1 MSIKH
6 LSSTLLLGCA
16 AAFVLAACGGSSG
29 SSSSGSSS
37 SAQTSASKSMPS
49 VTFSSLEQKVPQGYR
64 KPKAGHFRL
73 AYMNPETGNEFLNT
87 LGDAMRL
94 ETQKL
99 GGSYVQVDANG
110 SVSTQASQFAQ
121 LIAQKVSG
129 IAVFALD
136 PASLAPYVK
145 RARAAGIHL
154 VTIDLNFT
162 STTALG
168 GYESQV
174 WQRRDQAAY
183 QTAQYVAK
191 ALGSGASVGTIDY
204 EIKVPS
210 IVFSIQRNDYWAGK
224 FGLKI
229 AGNASNSSDDIAGG
243 QTAMTTLLGKYSG
256 IKGVMAYND
265 PSAIGASSAARSQG
279 ITNLVLGGENGG
291 SDALAAI
298 KAGRETFS
306 VKIDAPSIGKDWA
319 WALYDLSEGAKVP
332 PTVKSGAP
340 YVVDKNNVSSTQS
353 WEQQLK
359 QEYPNG

>member
-1 MSIKH
+1 MSIKRP
-6 LSSTLLLGCA
+6 SSTFLLGCA
-16 AAFVLAACGGSSG
+16 ATFILAACGSSSSSTNGG
-29 SSSSGSSS
+29 SSS
-37 SAQTSASKSMPS
+37 AHASASKSAPS
-49 VTFSSLEQKVPQGYR
+49 VPFSSLEQQVPQGYP
-64 KPKAGHFRL
+64 KPKPGHFRF

-121 LIAQKVSG
+121 LIAQKVNG

-162 STTALG
+162 RTTGLG

-174 WQRRDQAAY
+174 LQRRDQASY
-183 QTAQYVAK
+183 QTTQYMVK

-204 EIKVPS
+204 QIKVPS
-210 IVFSIQRNDYWAGK
+210 IVFEIQRDLYWAQK
-224 FGLKI
+224 FGLKVV
-229 AGNASNSSDDIAGG
+229 GNASNPSDDIAGG
-243 QTAMTTLLGKYSG
+243 TTAMTTLLGKYSG

-265 PSAIGASSAARSQG
+265 PSATGASSAARSQG
-279 ITNLVLGGENGG
+279 INNLLLGGENGG

-306 VKIDAPSIGKDWA
+306 VKIDAPSTGKAWA
-319 WALYDLSEGAKVP
+319 WGLYDLSEGIKVP
-332 PTVKSGAP
+332 PTVKAGP
-340 YVVDKNNVSSTQS
+340 PLVVDKANVGSTLT
-353 WEQQLK
+353 WGQQLK